1 MTRYIFQRLLLL
13 FFVLLGISVVTFTMM
28 HLVPGGPAEAML
40 GEHATDESVARF
52 RKAYGLD
59 DPILVQYLRYLSK
72 IARGDLG
79 RSVRTNFLVTE
90 ELAQRFPA
98 TVELTFGA
106 MFVACLIG
114 IPAGIAAAYYH
125 NSFFDLTTMVGAL
138 IGVSMPVF
146 WLGLILM
153 YIFGFKLQWLPPSAR
168 LTVGVELKTIT
179 ETYNLKEIFTGPTG
193 GKITTFIDFLSNF
206 YVLDAL
212 ITRNFTALIDVL
224 KHLVLP
230 SLALGSIPMAYVARM
245 TRSSLLEVLGQD
257 YIRTARAKGLRELA
271 VILAHA
277 LKNAFLPIITV
288 IGLLL
293 GGLLGGAIL
302 TETIFSWP
310 GMGRLVV
317 DRVLARDY
325 SAVQGGVLL
334 IAFVFVL
341 INLLVDIS
349 YAYLDPRIRYD

>member
-1 MTRYIFQRLLLL
+1 MTRYIVQRLMLLI
-13 FFVLLGISVVTFTMM
+13 FVLLGISVITFTMM
-28 HLVPGGPAEAML
+28 HLVPGTPADVML
-40 GEHATDESVARF
+40 GEHATNEKVARF

-59 DPILVQYLRYLSK
+59 DPIPIQYLRYLSK
-72 IARGDLG
+72 IARGDFG

-90 ELAQRFPA
+90 ELAQRLPA
-98 TVELTFGA
+98 TVELTLGA

-114 IPAGIAAAYYH
+114 IPAGILAAYHH
-125 NSFFDLTTMVGAL
+125 NSFFDLITMIGSL

-146 WLGLILM
+146 WLGLVLS
-153 YIFGFKLQWLPPSAR
+153 YIFGFRLRLLPPSAR
-168 LTVGVELKTIT
+168 LTVGVELPTIT
-179 ETYNLKEIFTGPTG
+179 EVYNLRAIFTGSFG
-193 GKITTFIDFLSNF
+193 SKIIALSDFLSNF
-206 YVLDAL
+206 Y
-212 ITRNFTALIDVL
+212 IFTALVTGNPEAFIDAL
-224 KHLVLP
+224 KHLILP
-230 SLALGSIPMAYVARM
+230 SLALGTIPMANIARM

-257 YIRTARAKGLRELA
+257 YIRTARAKGLSERV
-271 VILAHA
+271 VILVHA

-310 GMGRLVV
+310 GMGRLIV

-325 SAVQGGVLL
+325 PAVQGGVMVTALL
-334 IAFVFVL
+334 FVF

-349 YAYLDPRIRYD
+349 YAYLDPRIRYE

>member
-1 MTRYIFQRLLLL
+1 LTRYIIRRLLLL

-28 HLVPGGPAEAML
+28 HLIPGDPADVML
-40 GEHATDESVARF
+40 GERATDEKVARF
-52 RKAYGLD
+52 REAYGLD
-59 DPILVQYLRYLSK
+59 DPIPIQYLRYISK
-72 IARGDLG
+72 LAQGDLG

-98 TVELTFGA
+98 TVELTLGA
-106 MFVACLIG
+106 MLVALLIG
-114 IPAGIAAAYYH
+114 IPAGIIAACYH

-153 YIFGFKLQWLPPSAR
+153 YVFGFKLHWLPPSTR
-168 LTVGVELKTIT
+168 LTVGIELKTIA
-179 ETYNLKEIFTGPTG
+179 ETYNLKEALAGPTG
-193 GKITTFIDFLSNF
+193 DKIIVFTDFLSNF
-206 YVLDAL
+206 YIFDAL
-212 ITRNFTALIDVL
+212 ITRNLTALIDVL

-257 YIRTARAKGLRELA
+257 YIRTARAKGLRERA
-271 VILAHA
+271 VIVAHA
-277 LKNAFLPIITV
+277 LKNAFLPVITV

-325 SAVQGGVLL
+325 PAVQGGVLL
-334 IAFVFVL
+334 IAFVFVVV
-341 INLLVDIS
+341 NLLVDIS
-349 YAYLDPRIRYD
+349 YAYLDPRIHYD

>member
-1 MTRYIFQRLLLL
+1 MTRYILQRLVLL

-28 HLVPGGPAEAML
+28 HLVPGGPSEAML
-40 GEHATDESVARF
+40 GEHATDEAVARF

-59 DPILVQYLRYLSK
+59 DAIPVQYLRYLSK
-72 IARGDLG
+72 IARGDMG

-98 TVELTFGA
+98 TLELTLGA
-106 MFVACLIG
+106 MLVACLIG
-114 IPAGIAAAYYH
+114 IPAGIIAAYYH

-179 ETYNLKEIFTGPTG
+179 ETYNLKEVFTGHTG
-193 GKITTFIDFLSNF
+193 AKIITFIDFLSNF
-206 YVLDAL
+206 YVLNAI
-212 ITRNFTALIDVL
+212 ITRNSRALIDVL

-257 YIRTARAKGLRELA
+257 YIRTARAKGLKELA

-341 INLLVDIS
+341 VNLLVDIS
-349 YAYLDPRIRYD
+349 YAYLDPRIHYD

>member
-1 MTRYIFQRLLLL
+1 MTRYILQRLVLL

-59 DPILVQYLRYLSK
+59 DPIPIQYLRYLSR

-114 IPAGIAAAYYH
+114 IPAGIIAAYYH
-125 NSFFDLTTMVGAL
+125 NSFFDLATMVGAL

-179 ETYNLKEIFTGPTG
+179 ETYNLKEVFTGPTG
-193 GKITTFIDFLSNF
+193 SKIIAFMDFLSNF
-206 YVLDAL
+206 YILDAL
-212 ITRNFTALIDVL
+212 ITRNSKALIDAL

-230 SLALGSIPMAYVARM
+230 SLALGSIPMAYIARM
-245 TRSSLLEVLGQD
+245 TRSSLLEVLSQD

-271 VILAHA
+271 VILIHA

-341 INLLVDIS
+341 INLVVDIS

>member
-1 MTRYIFQRLLLL
+1 MTRYIIRRLLLL
-13 FFVLLGISVVTFTMM
+13 FFVLLGISIVTFTMM
-28 HLVPGGPAEAML
+28 HLVPGGPADAML
-40 GEHATDESVARF
+40 GEHATDASVARF

-59 DPILVQYLRYLSK
+59 DPIPIQYLRYISK

-98 TVELTFGA
+98 TLELTLGA
-106 MFVACLIG
+106 MLVACLIG
-114 IPAGIAAAYYH
+114 IPAGIIAAYYH

-153 YIFGFKLQWLPPSAR
+153 YVFGFKLQWLPPSTR
-168 LTVGVELKTIT
+168 LTVGVELNTIA
-179 ETYNLKEIFTGPTG
+179 ETYNLKEALAGPTG
-193 GKITTFIDFLSNF
+193 DKIIVFTDFLSNF
-206 YVLDAL
+206 YVFDAL
-212 ITRNFTALIDVL
+212 ITRNPAALKDVL

-230 SLALGSIPMAYVARM
+230 SLALGSIPMAYIARM

-257 YIRTARAKGLRELA
+257 YIRTARAKGLRERA
-271 VILAHA
+271 VIAVHA

-288 IGLLL
+288 IGLML

-325 SAVQGGVLL
+325 PAVQGGVLL
-334 IAFVFVL
+334 IAFVFVVV
-341 INLLVDIS
+341 NLLVDIS

>member
-1 MTRYIFQRLLLL
+1 MTRYIIQRLLLL
-13 FFVLLGISVVTFTMM
+13 FFVLLGISIVTFTMM
-28 HLVPGGPAEAML
+28 HLIPGDPADVML
-40 GEHATDESVARF
+40 GEHATDEKVARF

-59 DPILVQYLRYLSK
+59 DPIPIQYLRYVSK

-90 ELAQRFPA
+90 ELAQRLPA
-98 TVELTFGA
+98 TVELTLGA

-114 IPAGIAAAYYH
+114 IPAGIVAAYHH

-138 IGVSMPVF
+138 MGVSMPVF

-153 YIFGFKLQWLPPSAR
+153 YLFGFKLQWLPPSMR
-168 LTVGVELKTIT
+168 LTVGVELKTIA
-179 ETYNLKEIFTGPTG
+179 EAYHLKETLTGPTG
-193 GKITTFIDFLSNF
+193 AKIIAFTDFLSNF
-206 YVLDAL
+206 YILDAL
-212 ITRNFTALIDVL
+212 IIRNLTALIDVL

-230 SLALGSIPMAYVARM
+230 SLALGTIPMAYIARM

-257 YIRTARAKGLRELA
+257 YIRTARAKGLQEQV
-271 VILAHA
+271 VILVHA
-277 LKNAFLPIITV
+277 LKNAFLPVITV

-325 SAVQGGVLL
+325 PAVQGGVLL
-334 IAFVFVL
+334 IAFMFVL

-349 YAYLDPRIRYD
+349 YAYLDPRIRFD

>member
-1 MTRYIFQRLLLL
+1 
-13 FFVLLGISVVTFTMM
+13 MM
-28 HLVPGGPAEAML
+28 HLVPGDPADVML
-40 GEHATDESVARF
+40 GEKATDEKVARF

-59 DPILVQYLRYLSK
+59 DPIPIQYLRYVSK

-98 TVELTFGA
+98 TLELTLGA
-106 MFVACLIG
+106 MLVACLIG
-114 IPAGIAAAYYH
+114 IPAGIIAAYYH
-125 NSFFDLTTMVGAL
+125 NSFFDLITMVGAL

-153 YIFGFKLQWLPPSAR
+153 YVFGFRLQLLPPSMR

-179 ETYNLKEIFTGPTG
+179 ETYNLKEGFTGPAG
-193 GKITTFIDFLSNF
+193 AKIAVLTDLLSNF
-206 YVLDAL
+206 YVFDA
-212 ITRNFTALIDVL
+212 IVTRNWRALIDVL

-230 SLALGSIPMAYVARM
+230 SLALGTIPMASIARM
-245 TRSSLLEVLGQD
+245 TRSSLLDVLGED
-257 YIRTARAKGLRELA
+257 YIRTARAKGLRERV

-277 LKNAFLPIITV
+277 LQNAFLPVITV

-325 SAVQGGVLL
+325 PAVQGGVLL
-334 IAFVFVL
+334 IAFVFVVV
-341 INLLVDIS
+341 NLLVDVS

>member
-1 MTRYIFQRLLLL
+1 LTHYILQRLLLL

-28 HLVPGGPAEAML
+28 HLVPGDPADVML
-40 GEHATDESVARF
+40 GEHATDEKVARF

-59 DPILVQYLRYLSK
+59 DPIPVQYLRYLSK
-72 IARGDLG
+72 LARGDLG

-98 TVELTFGA
+98 TLELTLGA
-106 MFVACLIG
+106 MLVACLIG
-114 IPAGIAAAYYH
+114 MPAGIIAAYYH
-125 NSFFDLTTMVGAL
+125 NSFFDLITMVGAL

-168 LTVGVELKTIT
+168 LTVGVELQTIT
-179 ETYNLKEIFTGPTG
+179 EAYNLKETLTGPTG
-193 GKITTFIDFLSNF
+193 GKIITLADFLSNF
-206 YVLDAL
+206 YVLNAL
-212 ITRNFTALIDVL
+212 VTRNSKALIDVL

-341 INLLVDIS
+341 VNLLVDVS
-349 YAYLDPRIRYD
+349 YAYLDPRIHYD

>member
-1 MTRYIFQRLLLL
+1 MGRYIIQRLLLL
-13 FFVLLGISVVTFTMM
+13 FFVLLGISVITFTMM

-40 GEHATDESVARF
+40 GEHATDEAVARF

-59 DPILVQYLRYLSK
+59 DPIPIQYLRYISK
-72 IARGDLG
+72 VARGDLG

-98 TVELTFGA
+98 TVELTLGA
-106 MFVACLIG
+106 MLVACLVG
-114 IPAGIAAAYYH
+114 IPAGIVAAYRH
-125 NSFFDLTTMVGAL
+125 NSFFDLSTMVGAL

-168 LTVGVELKTIT
+168 LTVGVELKTIA
-179 ETYNLKEIFTGPTG
+179 ETYNLKAAFTGPTG
-193 GKITTFIDFLSNF
+193 AKVIIFTDFLSNF
-206 YVLDAL
+206 YILDAL
-212 ITRNFTALIDVL
+212 ITRNLTALADIL

-230 SLALGSIPMAYVARM
+230 SLALGSIPMAFVARM
-245 TRSSLLEVLGQD
+245 TRSSLLEVLSQD
-257 YIRTARAKGLRELA
+257 YIRTARAKGLQEQV
-271 VILAHA
+271 VILVHA
-277 LKNAFLPIITV
+277 LKNAFLPISTV

-310 GMGRLVV
+310 GMGRLIV

-334 IAFVFVL
+334 IAFVFVV
-341 INLLVDIS
+341 INLLVDVS
-349 YAYLDPRIRYD
+349 YAYLDPRIRFD

>member
-1 MTRYIFQRLLLL
+1 LTRYIFQRLLLL

-59 DPILVQYLRYLSK
+59 DPIPIQYLRYLSR

-114 IPAGIAAAYYH
+114 IPAGIIAAYYH
-125 NSFFDLTTMVGAL
+125 NSFFDLATMVGAL

-168 LTVGVELKTIT
+168 LTVGVELKSIV
-179 ETYNLKEIFTGPTG
+179 ETYNLKEVLTGPTG
-193 GKITTFIDFLSNF
+193 GKIIAFLDFLSNF
-206 YVLDAL
+206 YILNAL
-212 ITRNFTALIDVL
+212 ITRNSTALVDAL

-245 TRSSLLEVLGQD
+245 TRSSLLEVLSQD

-271 VILAHA
+271 VILIHA

>member
-1 MTRYIFQRLLLL
+1 LTRYIFQRLLLL
-13 FFVLLGISVVTFTMM
+13 SFVLLGISIITFTMM
-28 HLVPGGPAEAML
+28 HLVPGSPADVML
-40 GEHATDESVARF
+40 GEHATDEKVARF

-59 DPILVQYLRYLSK
+59 DPIPIQYLRYVSK
-72 IARGDLG
+72 LARGDLG

-90 ELAQRFPA
+90 ELAQRLPA

-114 IPAGIAAAYYH
+114 VPAGIIAAYHH
-125 NSFFDLTTMVGAL
+125 NSSFDLLTMVGSL

-146 WLGLILM
+146 WLGLILS
-153 YIFGFKLQWLPPSAR
+153 YIFGFRLQLLPPSAR
-168 LTVGVELKTIT
+168 LTVGVELPTIAAV
-179 ETYNLKEIFTGPTG
+179 YNLRAIFTGSSG
-193 GKITTFIDFLSNF
+193 NRIITITDFLSNF
-206 YVLDAL
+206 Y
-212 ITRNFTALIDVL
+212 IFTALVTGNPEALMDAA
-224 KHLVLP
+224 KHLILP
-230 SLALGSIPMAYVARM
+230 SMALGTIPMANIARM

-257 YIRTARAKGLRELA
+257 YVRTARAKGLPESM
-271 VILAHA
+271 VILIHA
-277 LKNAFLPIITV
+277 LRNAFLPIITV

-293 GGLLGGAIL
+293 GGLLGGAVL

-325 SAVQGGVLL
+325 PTVQGGVLV
-334 IAFVFVL
+334 IALLFVL

-349 YAYLDPRIRYD
+349 YAYLDPRIRYE